1 MYVAWLQQE
10 HPECV
15 PKGLAFVNPDSC
27 PVIENMNTGDAS
39 QSDISLLSVSENLSQ
54 SSVQESP
61 ADV

>member
-15 PKGLAFVNPDSC
+15 PKDLAFVNPDSC
-27 PVIENMNTGDAS
+27 PVMENTGDTS
-39 QSDISLLSVSENLSQ
+39 QSDMSLLSVSENLSQ
-54 SSVQESP
+54 SNVQESL